1 MMNAPNRPSSL
12 ALRFVKWI
20 CPAHLYEGI
29 EGDLLE
35 AFDAEVEAL
44 GERKARWK
52 LRRRALG
59 FFRPGII
66 LRNKVTLSFMSTIMV
81 RNYFMVASRNI
92 SKRKAYSF
100 INAFGLSTGM
110 AFCLLIY
117 LFINDERSFDQFHEN
132 KDRLYR
138 MKASVYRGDRKAE
151 SGSPYAEMAHMS
163 LGLAPALKA
172 EVPGVKYA
180 THFCQSRALLKH
192 DDKIFNEAIV
202 YVDADFFSMFSF
214 PLREG
219 NSAKLFSTPDEAV
232 LTPAVARKYFGREDV
247 VGQTLLIGTKPFT
260 ITAIVEEPPA
270 NSSLQ
275 FGVLLPM
282 QSWGAYNPY
291 NLEHWINQGFPTF
304 VQLQANADVQAFRA
318 SVQKITDKYLGGEMA
333 KWREQEKLSAD
344 VPVYQMGFT
353 KLADIHQEKAIAW
366 DKVSDAQYSWI
377 LSGVA
382 LLILFIACINY
393 ISLSLTSSAKRR
405 MEVGIRKT
413 IGAFQK
419 QLVYQFGVESILLAT
434 GSMIIG
440 VAMVVLALPAF
451 NSFTEK
457 DIHLGAI
464 DMATF
469 TGVALGVALV
479 VGLVAGS
486 YPALYLSRFK
496 PAQVL
501 KGQFTSRLTA
511 GFSRPL
517 IVLQFVLSSFLIISS
532 VIMYR
537 QMEFIT
543 TKDLGYNQHQVV
555 IIPTQAGW
563 GENSARVVENFRAKA
578 LQHPAVSMV
587 SSTDNPFAGNDY
599 MIFGYTV
606 KGENKTI
613 YGYTIDPYYLQM
625 LNIPMVQGR
634 LFSPDSPADT
644 VNTIVVNEALV
655 RDMKWKDPIGQYL
668 NVHASAPES
677 KGAQVIGVVKDFH
690 FLSLEEDIKP
700 MFFSTDKNYGRLDKI
715 LVKVAPENI
724 DVTLDQLQKDF
735 AVVAP
740 DKPFEYSFL
749 DENVAKQYAAYN
761 RWMSIMEFSTTF
773 AILISCLGLFGLAGI
788 NALNRTKEIG
798 IRKVMG
804 ADMKTIFILL
814 NRQYVWLALLAFIVA
829 VPLSTYAMNRWLHN
843 FQFHITLQW
852 PLFVGSMAIGLMV
865 ALAAVS
871 YHALK
876 AARINPADTLKYE

>member
-1 MMNAPNRPSSL
+1 METSNHPPRL

-35 AFDAEVEAL
+35 AFDADVVAL
-44 GERKARWK
+44 GERKARWQ

-66 LRNKVTLSFMSTIMV
+66 LRNRFTLSFMSMIMV
-81 RNYFMVASRNI
+81 RNYFTVATRNI
-92 SKRKAYSF
+92 SRRKAYSF
-100 INAFGLSTGM
+100 INAFGLSTGI

-132 KDRLYR
+132 KDRLFR
-138 MKASVYRGDRKAE
+138 MKANVYRGHREGE
-151 SGSPYAEMAHMS
+151 SKSPYFEMAHMS
-163 LGLAPALKA
+163 LGLAPALKS
-172 EVPGVKYA
+172 EVPGVQYA

-192 DDKIFNEAIV
+192 DDKIFNEAIA

-214 PLREG
+214 PLQEG
-219 NSAKLFSTPDEAV
+219 NAAKLFSTPDEVV
-232 LTPAVARKYFGREDV
+232 LTPALARKYFGREDV
-247 VGQTLLIGTKPFT
+247 LGQTLLVGTKPFT
-260 ITAIVEEPPA
+260 VMGIVQEPPA

-304 VQLQANADVQAFRA
+304 VQLQANANAQAFRA
-318 SVQKITDKYLGGEMA
+318 SIEKITEKYLGDEMV

-344 VPVYQMGFT
+344 VPVYEMGFT
-353 KLADIHQEKAIAW
+353 KITDIHLEKAIAW
-366 DKVSDAQYSWI
+366 DNVSDAQYSWI

-382 LLILFIACINY
+382 LLILCIACINY
-393 ISLSLTSSAKRR
+393 ISLALTSSAKRR
-405 MEVGIRKT
+405 MEVGIRKSM
-413 IGAFQK
+413 GAFQK
-419 QLVYQFGVESILLAT
+419 QLVYQFGVESILLAFL
-434 GSMIIG
+434 SMIIG
-440 VAMVVLALPAF
+440 LAMVVLALPAF
-451 NSFTEK
+451 NSFTGK
-457 DIHLGAI
+457 AVHLGARDLAMFI
-464 DMATF
+464 A
-469 TGVALGVALV
+469 VALGFALL

-486 YPALYLSRFK
+486 YPAFYLSRFK

-517 IVLQFVLSSFLIISS
+517 VVMQFVLSSFLIISS

-563 GENSARVVENFRAKA
+563 DENSARVVDNFRARA
-578 LQHPAVSMV
+578 LQHPSVSMV
-587 SSTDNPFAGNDY
+587 SATDNPFAGFEY
-599 MIFGYTV
+599 MIFGYAV
-606 KGENKTI
+606 KGENKAI

-625 LNIPMVQGR
+625 LNIPVVQGR
-634 LFSPDSPADT
+634 GFSPDMPADT

-668 NVHASAPES
+668 NFHASDPTS

-690 FLSLEEDIKP
+690 FLSLEETIKP
-700 MFFSTDKNYGRLDKI
+700 MFFSIDKNNGRADKI
-715 LVKVAPENI
+715 LVKVAPQ
-724 DVTLDQLQKDF
+724 DMDLTLDQLQKDF
-735 AVVAP
+735 AAVAP

-749 DENVAKQYAAYN
+749 DENVAKQYAAYA
-761 RWMSIMEFSTTF
+761 RWMNIMGFSTAF

-814 NRQYVWLALLAFIVA
+814 NRQYVWLALLAFVIA
-829 VPLSTYAMNRWLHN
+829 VPLSTYAMNRWLNN

-852 PLFVGSMAIGLMV
+852 PLFVGSMAIGLLV